1 MNLRDLQYLVAI
13 EELKHFGRA
22 ASRCNVSQP
31 TLSGQLKKLE
41 EYLGVQLVERN
52 NRQVLL
58 TEAGQE
64 IATRAKILLREAR
77 HIEELAQ
84 SYASPMSGRV
94 RTGLIPTV
102 APYLLAL
109 IIAPIR
115 ARFPELELTLQEG
128 QTAELVA
135 QLRAGELDLLI
146 LALGAP
152 GTDGFDALHLYDEPF
167 FLATPPDH
175 PLAAREQVTLDDLR
189 DQRILLLQ
197 DGHCLR
203 GQALDVCF
211 LAGAQETEGFRAT
224 SIETLRHMV
233 AADAGLTLIPQL
245 AVPDLAAPGIR
256 YLPFAA
262 PAPCRQ
268 IGLLYRSHTARR
280 ACFRALAGTIREAVA
295 PRLVPP
301 Q

>member
-13 EELKHFGRA
+13 EELKHFGKA
-22 ASRCNVSQP
+22 ASRCHISQP

-41 EYLGVQLVERN
+41 EHLGVQLVERN

-58 TEAGQE
+58 TEVGQE
-64 IATRAKILLREAR
+64 IASRAKILLREAR
-77 HIEELAQ
+77 NIEELAQ
-84 SYASPMSGRV
+84 SYANPMSGRV

-102 APYLLAL
+102 APYLLPL
-109 IIAPIR
+109 VMDPIR
-115 ARFPELELTLQEG
+115 NRFPDLELTLLEG

-135 QLRAGELDLLI
+135 QLHEGELDLLI
-146 LALGAP
+146 LALGVA
-152 GTDGFDALHLYDEPF
+152 GTEGFDALHLFDEPF
-167 FLATPPDH
+167 CLAVPSSH
-175 PLAAREQVTLDDLR
+175 ALANHAEVTMDDLH

-211 LAGAQETEGFRAT
+211 SAGAQETEGFRAT

-233 AADAGLTLIPQL
+233 AAGAGLTLIPQL
-245 AVPDLAAPGIR
+245 AVPVLTAVGVH

-262 PAPCRQ
+262 PAPARQ
-268 IGLLYRSHTARR
+268 IGLLYRSHTSRR
-280 ACFRALAGTIREAVA
+280 ACFRALAGTIREAVT
-295 PRLVPP
+295 PRLKGL
-301 Q
+301 

>member
-13 EELKHFGRA
+13 EELKHFGKA
-22 ASRCNVSQP
+22 ANRCNVSQP

-64 IATRAKILLREAR
+64 IASRAKLLLREAR
-77 HIEELAQ
+77 NIEELAQ
-84 SYASPMSGRV
+84 SYANPMSGRV

-102 APYLLAL
+102 APYLLPLVMAS
-109 IIAPIR
+109 IR
-115 ARFPELELTLQEG
+115 NRFPELELTLLEG

-135 QLRAGELDLLI
+135 QLREGELDLLI
-146 LALGAP
+146 LALGVA
-152 GTDGFDALHLYDEPF
+152 GTEGFDALHLYDEPF
-167 FLATPPDH
+167 RLAVPSSHRLATH
-175 PLAAREQVTLDDLR
+175 TAVTMEDLQ
-189 DQRILLLQ
+189 DQRVLLLQ

-211 LAGAQETEGFRAT
+211 SAGAQETEGFRAT

-233 AADAGLTLIPQL
+233 AAGAGLTLIPQL
-245 AVPDLAAPGIR
+245 AVPDLAAIGVH
-256 YLPFAA
+256 YLPFSA
-262 PAPCRQ
+262 PTPARQ

-280 ACFRALAGTIREAVA
+280 ACFRALAGTIREAVT
-295 PRLVPP
+295 PRLKG